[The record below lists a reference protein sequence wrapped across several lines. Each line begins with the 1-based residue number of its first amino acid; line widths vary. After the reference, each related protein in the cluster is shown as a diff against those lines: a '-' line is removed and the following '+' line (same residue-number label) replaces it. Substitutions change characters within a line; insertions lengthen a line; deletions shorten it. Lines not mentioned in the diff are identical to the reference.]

1 MSENIVKIRLKFDQ
15 FEIDYEGPTS
25 FLKNDL
31 SILMEKSATFCK
43 NHRGASAS
51 DPPPSSE
58 EATES
63 NNKNA
68 RIDLSTNAIA
78 SRMGKDDAPSLVLA
92 ACAYL
97 TFVKQKPTFSR
108 KDIMEEMKSATSYFK
123 QSMFGGNL
131 TRTLERL
138 LKDQQLI
145 QGSSK
150 NYALSANKKA
160 EMEKLLA

>member
-1 MSENIVKIRLKFDQ
+1 MSETKVKIRLKFGQ

-25 FLKNDL
+25 FLQSDL
-31 SILMEKSATFCK
+31 STLMEKVTTFCK
-43 NHRGASAS
+43 NHSGASTT
-51 DPPPSSE
+51 DPPPSPE
-58 EATES
+58 EATEP

-68 RIDLSTNAIA
+68 GIDLSINAIA
-78 SRMGKDDAPSLVLA
+78 SRMEKNNASSLVLA

-108 KDIMEEMKSATSYFK
+108 KDIMDEMKNATSYFK
-123 QSMFGGNL
+123 KSMLGGNL

-138 LKDQQLI
+138 LKDQDLI
-145 QGSSK
+145 QSSSN
-150 NYALSANKKA
+150 NYALGAAKKA